1 MPTFVATP
9 LSEYFFVL
17 DVLEFYPPHFACVLS
32 ESAIRIE
39 IRVDLHR
46 HFECPKRMFLLW
58 SVGGSIILRVT
69 CHQFWA
75 TGMPRL
81 N

>member
-1 MPTFVATP
+1 MPKHMPTFVATP

-17 DVLEFYPPHFACVLS
+17 DVLEFYSPHFACALS

-46 HFECPKRMFLLW
+46 HFECPKRIFLICLH
-58 SVGGSIILRVT
+58 GGST
-69 CHQFWA
+69 Y
-75 TGMPRL
+75 
-81 N
+81 